1 MDEAMRK
8 MEARLEGLIPR
19 EISDSGRE
27 RLEETIGNLAE
38 NTVIR
43 GAAGGAWKWGIGLA
57 ASLGLLAGVQLIR
70 PPVEVQVAAG
80 PIGTVVA
87 AAPEVAGDQV
97 PVVEMMTVSRQV
109 EGRVDE
115 GWVNAEGSPHVHRYW
130 RYDVTDEDEVVDGET
145 GYVVTVLSQREE
157 RIPVRMTSL

>member
-1 MDEAMRK
+1 M
-8 MEARLEGLIPR
+8 
-19 EISDSGRE
+19 
-27 RLEETIGNLAE
+27 
-38 NTVIR
+38 
-43 GAAGGAWKWGIGLA
+43 
-57 ASLGLLAGVQLIR
+57 
-70 PPVEVQVAAG
+70 AAG

-130 RYDVTDEDEVVDGET
+130 RYDVTDEEEVVDGET